1 MEREIWAI
9 KQVAFYLRINPKT
22 VYELVNSGELPGFK
36 VGGSWR
42 FKKADI
48 KQWVD
53 ERKKLWDNRL
63 HHPKGGAK
71 EGLM

>member
-1 MEREIWAI
+1 MERDIWTV

-22 VYELVNSGELPGFK
+22 VYDLVNSGELPGFK

-42 FKKADI
+42 FTKADI

-53 ERKKLWDNRL
+53 ERKKLWSKDV
-63 HHPKGGAK
+63 KK
-71 EGLM
+71 EL

>member
-1 MEREIWAI
+1 MERDIWTV

-42 FKKADI
+42 FKRADI

-53 ERKKLWDNRL
+53 ERKKLCSTSEKRIYKN
-63 HHPKGGAK
+63 
-71 EGLM
+71 

>member
-1 MEREIWAI
+1 MERDIWTV

-42 FKKADI
+42 FKRADI
-48 KQWVD
+48 EQWVD
-53 ERKKLWDNRL
+53 EKKKLRSRDVEKDL
-63 HHPKGGAK
+63 
-71 EGLM
+71 

>member
-1 MEREIWAI
+1 MEHEIWTV

-42 FKKADI
+42 FKRADI

-53 ERKKLWDNRL
+53 ERKKLCSTSVKKDL
-63 HHPKGGAK
+63 
-71 EGLM
+71 